1 MRPQSSAECAATS
14 CRSAHHY
21 RAAAP
26 PASVPR
32 LYPLVRRAGLQGFLS
47 ARAAAEV
54 MAGGR
59 GGAARL
65 EGVLCRGV
73 GEAEEAAAVG
83 AHSLAL
89 RMPVAPAGLAALC
102 ERVSVPVFVRG
113 LALKS
118 AWAQGASGI
127 NALVDS

>member
-1 MRPQSSAECAATS
+1 MQR
-14 CRSAHHY
+14 
-21 RAAAP
+21 
-26 PASVPR
+26 
-32 LYPLVRRAGLQGFLS
+32 
-47 ARAAAEV
+47 
-54 MAGGR
+54 
-59 GGAARL
+59 RL

-73 GEAEEAAAVG
+73 GEAEAAAAAG
-83 AHSLAL
+83 AHFLVL

-113 LALKS
+113 LALES